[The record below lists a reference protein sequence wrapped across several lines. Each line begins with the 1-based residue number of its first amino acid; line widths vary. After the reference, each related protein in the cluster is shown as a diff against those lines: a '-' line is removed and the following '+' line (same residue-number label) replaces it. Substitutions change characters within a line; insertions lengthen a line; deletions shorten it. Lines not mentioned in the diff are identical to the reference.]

1 MIDKRKCVAIIPAR
15 GGSKGIPKK
24 NLKKINGIPLVLYSV
39 SHAKLSKYIDE
50 VIVSTDS
57 KEIQEVCRLKGARVI
72 RRPEEISGDKS
83 STEEAMLHVLEKTE
97 YKKSDLVVLLQPT
110 SPLRKPGDVDFAI
123 EKLHSTK
130 SDSLFSSTSGHHFIW
145 YSKNDNLD
153 SITYDYQSRQM
164 RQDITGHY
172 LENGSIYIST
182 VENLVENNNRLG
194 GKISTFGMD
203 FVQSLQIDNSSELEL
218 VRDLISKNHEYQL
231 KPSMDD
237 LANVKLVILDFDG
250 VLTDNSVSVYRNGI
264 EKVFCS
270 RSDGIG
276 ISRLKK
282 SGREV
287 LVLSS
292 EKNEIVKE
300 RCKKLNVSCI
310 HGVENKLTEVKEILR
325 NKNLSVSEVLFVGND
340 LNDLE
345 LVNYIP
351 LSFCPLDSH
360 IEIIKS
366 SSYVLNRRGGHG
378 VVSELWTLIE
388 AAKYE

>member
-110 SPLRKPGDVDFAI
+110 SPLRKPADVDFAI

-130 SDSLFSSTSGHHFIW
+130 SDSLFSSTAGHHFIW

-194 GKISTFGMD
+194 GKISTFEMD

-325 NKNLSVSEVLFVGND
+325 SKNLSISEVLFVGND
-340 LNDLE
+340 LNDFE

-360 IEIIKS
+360 TDIIKS
-366 SSYVLNRRGGHG
+366 SSYMLNRRGGHG

-388 AAKYE
+388 AVKNE